1 VYGVSL
7 FRQYDQRR
15 IFSLPVFVI
24 LPRMAAKPRIA
35 IVGAGR
41 LSSALALSLRKA
53 GYKID
58 AIIFRPA
65 AGSQARARRLA
76 AQVGARASSIRSPIL
91 SSGVVWLGV
100 PDQAL
105 FRCAAMLARVADWK
119 GKILVHSSGAL
130 TSSELDA
137 VKKKGAAVASVHP
150 LMTFVEK
157 VRPPLKGVPF
167 ALEGDRA
174 AIRVARRMVLDLGG
188 QPFSITKE
196 NKAAYHAWGGFTS
209 PLLVAALV
217 IAEQV
222 AMKAGMTRELARR
235 RMQPIV
241 GQTLANYFR
250 TGPADAFSG
259 PITRG
264 DVATVE
270 KHLKVL
276 EQIPEAKQV
285 YLALANAAVKH
296 LPTRNKKRLRRLLRD

>member
-1 VYGVSL
+1 MSAGFLLSC
-7 FRQYDQRR
+7 R
-15 IFSLPVFVI
+15 S
-24 LPRMAAKPRIA
+24 MAVKPRIA
-35 IVGAGR
+35 IVGADC
-41 LSSALALSLRKA
+41 LSSALAVSLREA

-58 AIIFRPA
+58 TIIFRR
-65 AGSQARARRLA
+65 AGSSQARARRLA
-76 AQVGARASSIRSPIL
+76 QQVGARARSIRSPIL
-91 SSGVVWLGV
+91 STRVVWFCV
-100 PDQAL
+100 PDQQIS
-105 FRCAAMLARVADWK
+105 RCAETLARVADWR
-119 GKILVHSSGAL
+119 GKIAVHSSGAL
-130 TSSELDA
+130 SSSELDA

-157 VRPPLKGVPF
+157 VRPSLNGVPF

-188 QPFSITKE
+188 QPFSIAKE

-222 AMKAGMTRELARR
+222 AMKAGMTREMARR

-250 TGPADAFSG
+250 KGPADAFSG

-270 KHLKVL
+270 KHLLVL
-276 EQIPEAKQV
+276 AQIPEAKQV

-296 LPTRNKKRLRRLLRD
+296 LPTKNKKRLSRLLRKSPALRRK